1 MAFFGAWIRETAEK
15 RGIGFVDMYEPLN
28 RITREQ
34 RKTDPEYTLIA
45 DAVHPGPGGQ
55 LVMALAFLSDVG
67 ADSLVSKIS
76 FTRENGKWIAAAQ
89 NGTLSDLEPGK
100 ITFTFTAAGLP
111 WVVPEEARPAY
122 KITGAGARMSRE
134 IFQVVGL
141 EPGNYRLTIDGKPV
155 GDYSY
160 SRLAEGIQL
169 QENGKTPQYRQALAV
184 AELNKKRNDQ
194 VVRPMRD
201 LWLIRKFKKDGGDWN
216 NQVSQLSPDAFKAWE
231 KNFKEKVKVFEKRA
245 GAMADEIYMIN
256 KPVPHSYVLHKIN
269 DCP

>member
-1 MAFFGAWIRETAEK
+1 
-15 RGIGFVDMYEPLN
+15 RGTGFVDMYEPLN

-34 RKTDPEYTLIA
+34 RKTDPEYTLIG

-55 LVMALAFLSDVG
+55 LVMALALLSDVG

-76 FTRENGKWIAAAQ
+76 VTRENGKWTAAAQ
-89 NGTLSDLEPGK
+89 NGTLTDLEPGK
-100 ITFTFTAAGLP
+100 ISFTFTARSLP
-111 WVVPEEARPAY
+111 WVVPGEAGAAY
-122 KITGAGARMSRE
+122 KITRAGARMSRE

-141 EPGNYRLTIDGKPV
+141 EPGNYRLTIAGESV

-160 SRLAEGIQL
+160 IQLAEGIQL

-201 LWLIRKFKKDGGDWN
+201 LWLKRKFKKDGSDWN
-216 NQVSQLSPDAFKAWE
+216 KKVRQLSPEAFKKWE
-231 KNFKEKVKVFEKRA
+231 KEFKEKVRAFEKRA
-245 GAMADEIYMIN
+245 VAMTDEIYKIN
-256 KPVPHSYVLHKIN
+256 KPKPHSYALQRIN
-269 DCP
+269 